1 MKHFNENKLKISP
14 LCHSH
19 QWLLRD
25 CTISYGNSTTIT
37 DYKEHFIF
45 SFEYQ
50 SIPKKSSVF
59 LEYANAKILHIQN
72 QLLNI
77 KNTDSFFFHI
87 IISNNILENKLLQK
101 AYYYFKNNLYKDLPI
116 TFEMHQ
122 KINSILQL
130 ENNAIHY
137 FEVQT
142 LTDNL
147 LLQIFKVLYRYNENL
162 KNNET
167 SIATC
172 KMQQIAQWL
181 HDNITQSLTIEIISR
196 EFATNP
202 TSLKNQF
209 KKEFNIPIM
218 QYFKNLRME
227 WALKQLEKHQTSVQ
241 ELSSILHYQNPQHFS
256 FAFKKHFGITPRE
269 LLKKNQVIKK
279 E

>member
-14 LCHSH
+14 LCHLH

-50 SIPKKSSVF
+50 SIPKKSSAF